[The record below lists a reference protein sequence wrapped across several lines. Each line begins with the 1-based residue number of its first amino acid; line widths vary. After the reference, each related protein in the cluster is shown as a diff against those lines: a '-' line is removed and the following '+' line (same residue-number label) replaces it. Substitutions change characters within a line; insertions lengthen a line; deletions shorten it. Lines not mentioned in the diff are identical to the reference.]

1 MLFVLNKTLFYI
13 PAQLTLFLYT
23 AILGF
28 IMSVRNLKDGSTK
41 PWICECYPNGR
52 TGKRVR
58 KKFSTKGEAKA
69 FELHTIREIDDKPW
83 MGIKPDNRR
92 MSELLDTWWSIHGH
106 TLKSG
111 KQARDLIAKTIE
123 GLGNPI
129 AYHLKERD
137 YLDYRAARIPYRG
150 KNKSIEISPTTHN
163 LELIYLKGMFK
174 KLIKYNQWKYP
185 NPVEA
190 IEPIRTSEKNLAYLT
205 KPQIEEFLFNLKN
218 FNRVITVSIPQLIVI
233 SKICLAT
240 GARISEALTLTRSQV
255 AEFKLTYT
263 ETKGKKN
270 RSVPISPALYHEI
283 LDIAVSDHKIFD
295 TTYKDAWRYIKR
307 ALPNHV
313 PSGQATHVL
322 RHTFAS
328 HFMMNKGDIL
338 VLQRILGHTKIEQT
352 MAYSHFAPEH
362 LMQAVHLNPLEN

>member
-1 MLFVLNKTLFYI
+1 
-13 PAQLTLFLYT
+13 
-23 AILGF
+23 
-28 IMSVRNLKDGSTK
+28 MSVRNLKDGSTK

-52 TGKRVR
+52 AGKRVR
-58 KKFSTKGEAKA
+58 KKFATKGEAKA
-69 FELHTIREIDDKPW
+69 FELHTMEEIDDKPW

-92 MSELLDTWWSIHGH
+92 MSELLENWWTIHGH

-111 KQARDLIAKTIE
+111 KQAKDLISKTIE
-123 GLGNPI
+123 ELGNPI
-129 AYHLKERD
+129 ACQFKERD
-137 YLDYRAARIPYRG
+137 YLAYRAARVPYRG

-185 NPVEA
+185 NPLEA
-190 IEPIRTSEKNLAYLT
+190 IEPIKTSEKHLAYLT
-205 KPQIEEFLFNLKN
+205 KPQIDEFFDELQNCK
-218 FNRVITVSIPQLIVI
+218 RVIKVSIPQIIVI
-233 SKICLAT
+233 AKICLAT
-240 GARISEALTLTRSQV
+240 GARISEALTLTHTQIT
-255 AEFKLTYT
+255 EFKLTYT
-263 ETKGKKN
+263 DTKGKRN
-270 RSVPISPALYHEI
+270 RSVPISPSLYQEI
-283 LDIAVSDHKIFD
+283 LDIAVSDHGIFN
-295 TTYKDAWRYIKR
+295 TSYKDAWRYIKR
-307 ALPNHV
+307 ALPEHV
-313 PSGQATHVL
+313 PNGQATHVL